1 MNPVFHEHYMEKKD
15 IISITPTQSQLERA
29 LSKVAR
35 VEEENGGSRV
45 MNEYSK
51 MGGNRT
57 VGAFLLEE
65 VFYDKCVE
73 AELKV
78 EDVSKSGNRH
88 YDFKFGSYKIDAKAK
103 YTTYHQVFPEFN
115 AGIYEYEVEKDATH
129 YAFGRIHY
137 DKNVTEDSLSRYLK
151 VFLVGQISKKRFL
164 EEAKVVRK
172 GEKDPFGDGRGC
184 DTMDEDCRVI
194 QIKSLS
200 PFKKFKDS
208 EDSEDYWDF

>member
-1 MNPVFHEHYMEKKD
+1 MEKKD
-15 IISITPTQSQLERA
+15 IISLEPTQSQLDRA
-29 LSKVAR
+29 LAKVHR
-35 VEEENGGSRV
+35 VREENNGSNV

-65 VFYDKCVE
+65 VLYDKCIE
-73 AELKV
+73 ADLDV

-88 YDFKFGSYKIDAKAK
+88 YDLKLGQYKIDAKAK
-103 YTTYHQVFPEFN
+103 YTTYHQVYPDFN
-115 AGIYEYEVEKDATH
+115 AGIYEYEVTKEATH

-137 DKNVTEDSLSRYLK
+137 DKNVKEENLNRYKK
-151 VFLVGQISKKRFL
+151 VFLVGQISKEKFL
-164 EEAKVVRK
+164 KEAKVVKK

-200 PFKKFKDS
+200 PFKKFKNS
-208 EDSEDYWDF
+208 ENYWEELM